1 MPVFASRS
9 VFVVG
14 RTAPAILTQTPVKG
28 DLLVY
33 DEVLGAFK
41 NVPAVGS
48 GGSGAINID
57 NTGTGYQL
65 ASAGSG
71 PDGATLNVKT
81 LAAGSNITLTDDGQ
95 TITINSTGGSGS
107 TNVGVLYKMLD
118 FNSGTTDLISLPA
131 GAIIIST
138 EIAVGE
144 AFDGAPTLYIGTDTT
159 QDLLVDNS
167 EVDLTAP
174 DTVTYKDDV
183 SFIVPGVGNQDI
195 KCFLTPN
202 GATQGQISIFIE
214 YTASSSTVPVQNASV
229 VNTISDRDL
238 LLPVIGQFAYVL
250 DDGTG
255 EAALYLWVGT
265 SWMLIGTQDGADVDA
280 HTLFADVDY
289 TTSIV
294 PILLGNISAN
304 KHVTEVDIEILT
316 PFNGTPSV
324 TIGPTGNHVLISDGS
339 GINFAVAGVYTF
351 QPDINFVG
359 PLDTSVFIYFDNGG
373 ATVGA
378 AKINISYL

>member
-33 DEVLGAFK
+33 DDVLGAFK
-41 NVPAVGS
+41 NVPAVGT
-48 GGSGAINID
+48 GGNGAINID
-57 NTGTGYQL
+57 NTGTGYEL

-95 TITINSTGGSGS
+95 TITINSTGGSGG

-118 FNSGTTDLISLPA
+118 FNSGTTDLITLPA

-138 EIAVGE
+138 EIAIGE

-167 EVDLTAP
+167 EVDLTAS
-174 DTVTYKDDV
+174 DTITYKDDV

-229 VNTISDRDL
+229 VNTITDRDL

-250 DDGTG
+250 DDGSG
-255 EAALYLWVGT
+255 EAALYLWIGS
-265 SWMLIGTQDGADVDA
+265 SWMLIGTQDSADVDA
-280 HTLFADVDY
+280 HTLFSNVDY
-289 TTSIV
+289 TTSLT
-294 PILLGNISAN
+294 PILLGNVGAN
-304 KHVTEVDIEILT
+304 THVTEVNIEILT
-316 PFNGTPSV
+316 PFNGSPLLS
-324 TIGPTGNHVLISDGS
+324 IGSTGNPTLISDGS
-339 GINFAVAGVYTF
+339 GVNFAVAGIYTF
-351 QPDINFVG
+351 QPDVNFVG
-359 PLDTSVFIYFDNGG
+359 PTDTPVYITFDNGG
-373 ATVGA
+373 STFGA
-378 AKINISYL
+378 ANINISYL